1 MMHANRELTRQI
13 MLRFFLLPL
22 LLSPVVACAND
33 AEGDHE
39 IGVVD
44 FDVSCDAEVRDD
56 FDRAV
61 ALLHHM
67 MYVES
72 QAAFEEIVERAPGCA
87 MAHWGVA
94 MTLFQPLWPSRPGA
108 DDLRRG
114 EASVRRAMELEPA
127 TDRELALVTAAEAF
141 YREPE
146 SADWWTRIR
155 RFSDAMEEA
164 FTPRQDDIETGAL
177 YALSQLAVAPVSDDQ
192 MLRQARAAEV
202 LLGIHDREPLH
213 PGATHYMIHANDVRG
228 RATESLDI
236 VRGYD
241 DIAPSVPHALHMPTH
256 IFVRLGEW
264 PSVIEWNRKSAD
276 AALQFPAGDAISH
289 HFAHAMDYL
298 MYAYLQRG
306 DDAAASVVRE
316 ETLPQSPHQGT
327 FIAAFHLAA
336 MPARYA
342 IERREWS
349 EAARVELRTHQ
360 YLPWDQFWWP
370 EAMSWFSK
378 GLGAARTGDLS
389 TAREAEANI
398 RTLRDRADAAGEEGF
413 RSYIETDRLVLA
425 GWIAYAQGDAESAVA
440 AMREAGDVE
449 ASVQKHPVTP
459 GALYPPYEALGD
471 LLLALDRPADALDAF
486 TVSLEIWPK
495 RYHSLLGAARAARQI
510 GDAQQARA
518 HYEQL
523 LEVVGDADTTRDGV
537 GEARGF
543 VAG

>member
-1 MMHANRELTRQI
+1 MRRS
-13 MLRFFLLPL
+13 LLFPL
-22 LLSPVVACAND
+22 LLSPAIACGND

-39 IGVVD
+39 LGTVD
-44 FDVSCDAEVRDD
+44 FGVSCGAEVQGD

-61 ALLHHM
+61 ALMHHM

-72 QAAFEEIVERAPGCA
+72 RAAFEDVAERAPSCA
-87 MAHWGVA
+87 MAHWGIA
-94 MTLFQPLWPSRPGA
+94 MTLFQPLWPSRPGPE
-108 DDLRRG
+108 DLRRG
-114 EASVRRAMELEPA
+114 EASVRRAKELEPA
-127 TDRELALVTAAEAF
+127 TDRERALVAAAEAF

-155 RFSDAMEEA
+155 RWADAMDEA

-177 YALSQLAVAPVSDDQ
+177 YALSQLAVGPVSDNR
-192 MLRQARAAEV
+192 MLHQARAAEV
-202 LLGIHDREPLH
+202 LLGIHDREPQH
-213 PGATHYMIHANDVRG
+213 PGAIHYTIHANDVQG
-228 RATESLDI
+228 RANESLDI
-236 VRGYD
+236 VRSYD

-264 PSVIEWNRKSAD
+264 PGVIEWNRKSAD

-298 MYAYLQRG
+298 VYAYLQRG
-306 DDAAASVVRE
+306 EDEAAGAVME
-316 ETLPQSPHQGT
+316 ETLPQSPHQGS
-327 FIAAFHLAA
+327 FVAAFHLAA

-342 IERREWS
+342 VERREWR
-349 EAARVELRTHQ
+349 EAASVEVRAHE

-370 EAMSWFSK
+370 EAMSWFAK

-389 TAREAEANI
+389 AAREAEANM
-398 RTLRDRADAAGEEGF
+398 RALRDRADEAGEEGF
-413 RSYIETDRLVLA
+413 KRYIETDRLVLA

-440 AMREAGDVE
+440 GMREAGEVE

-459 GALYPPYEALGD
+459 GTLYPPYEALGD

-486 TVSLEIWPK
+486 TASLEIWPK

-510 GDAQQARA
+510 GDAEQARA

-523 LEVVGDADTTRDGV
+523 LEVVGNADTARDGV
-537 GEARGF
+537 GEAREF
-543 VAG
+543 IAG

>member
-1 MMHANRELTRQI
+1 MMHGNRELTRQT
-13 MLRFFLLPL
+13 MRKLFLIPL
-22 LLSPVVACAND
+22 LLSAVVACGND

-39 IGVVD
+39 LGYVD
-44 FDVSCDAEVRDD
+44 FEVSCRADVRDD
-56 FDRAV
+56 FDSAV

-72 QAAFEEIVERAPGCA
+72 QAAFEEIAERAPGCA
-87 MAHWGVA
+87 MAHWGIA
-94 MTLFQPLWPSRPGA
+94 MTLFQPLWPSRPGPE
-108 DDLRRG
+108 DIRRG
-114 EASVRRAMELEPA
+114 EASVRRAMELEPG

-146 SADWWTRIR
+146 GADWWTRIR
-155 RFSDAMEEA
+155 RFADAMDEA
-164 FTPRQDDIETGAL
+164 FTPRQDDIETGAF
-177 YALSQLAVAPVSDDQ
+177 YALSQLAVGPVSDDQ
-192 MLRQARAAEV
+192 MLRQARAAGV
-202 LLGIHDREPLH
+202 LLGIHDREPQH
-213 PGATHYMIHANDVRG
+213 PGSVHYMIHANDVRG
-228 RATESLDI
+228 RANESLDI
-236 VRGYD
+236 VRSYD

-306 DDAAASVVRE
+306 DNAAASAVME

-327 FIAAFHLAA
+327 FVAAFHLAA
-336 MPARYA
+336 MPARHA

-349 EAARVELRTHQ
+349 EAATVELRAHQ

-370 EAMSWFSK
+370 EAMSWFSR

-389 TAREAEANI
+389 TALEAEASI

-413 RSYIETDRLVLA
+413 KSYIETDRLVLA
-425 GWIAYAQGDAESAVA
+425 GWIAYAQGDAGSAVA

-471 LLLALDRPADALDAF
+471 LLLALERPADALEAF
-486 TVSLEIWPK
+486 TVSLEIWPE
-495 RYHSLLGAARAARQI
+495 RYHSLLGAARAARQT
-510 GDAQQARA
+510 GDAEQARD

-523 LEVVGDADTTRDGV
+523 LEVVGDADTARDGV
-537 GEARGF
+537 VEARGF
-543 VAG
+543 VVG